1 MAAGIESVIAKS
13 IATRQSPA
21 QRLIDAQMG
30 NITPETFGNFTAI
43 SNKYPGMSK
52 DLVISMV
59 RQGYNVNTPGLAK
72 ITTMDGLAALKT
84 DAFTVDK
91 IKKKVEPKRGVLG
104 AVQNAFDELIY
115 DPFKGTTR
123 LTFAAL
129 RSGYDAITTTG
140 RNITALS
147 RGEDISAGKIIDDL
161 IPFGETTYLVKPYV
175 VEYLL
180 LVVLKDKVK
189 VSLSHRKARLVEHK
203 PVQWLSMDLSMESH
217 TH

>member
-1 MAAGIESVIAKS
+1 MAGIESVIAKS

-72 ITTMDGLAALKT
+72 ITTMDGLATLKT

-91 IKKKVEPKRGVLG
+91 IKKKVEPKRGILG
-104 AVQNAFDELIY
+104 TVQNAFDEIIY
-115 DPFKGTTR
+115 DPFKGATR

-129 RSGYDAITTTG
+129 RSPYDALTTTA

-147 RGEDISAGKIIDDL
+147 RGEDIGAADIASGL
-161 IPFGETTYLVKPYV
+161 LPFGEST
-175 VEYLL
+175 LL
-180 LVVLKDKVK
+180 GHCFSPSVIVY
-189 VSLSHRKARLVEHK
+189 S
-203 PVQWLSMDLSMESH
+203 
-217 TH
+217 